1 MIRKLDYKKTQ
12 QIIISGIKKFAD
24 NKNIIIGISG
34 GIDSALTATLC
45 SMALGKDKIFGLLL
59 PYGKQQDIQDSLDL
73 VNFLEIDY
81 KIIDIKPI
89 VDQYAFFDNKLVKA
103 NIMSRTRMTT
113 LYSFANLKN
122 ALVAGTTNKSEM
134 AIGYFTKFGDGGVD
148 FEPIAEIYKTEVF
161 QMAKML
167 NIPQKIITKKP
178 TAGLWNDQTD
188 EKEMGFSYGQLDKF
202 LQGESINNIIDS
214 KIKKL
219 IKNSEHKRRLP
230 PIIKI

>member
-1 MIRKLDYKKTQ
+1 MVRKLDYKKTQ
-12 QIIISGIKKFAD
+12 EIIISKIKDFVG
-24 NKNIIIGISG
+24 NKDIIIGISG

-45 SMALGKDKIFGLLL
+45 TMALGKNKIFALLL
-59 PYGKQQDIQDSLDL
+59 PYGKQQDIQDSVDL
-73 VNFLEIDY
+73 VNFLGIDY
-81 KIIDIKPI
+81 RIIDIKPI

-103 NIMSRTRMTT
+103 NIMSRTRMTI
-113 LYSFANLKN
+113 LYSFANSKN

-167 NIPQKIITKKP
+167 NIPKNIIIKEP
-178 TAGLWNDQTD
+178 TAGLWNNQTD
-188 EKEMGFSYGQLDKF
+188 EKEMGFSYAQLDRF
-202 LQGESINNIIDS
+202 LQGESINKIVDS

-219 IKNSEHKRRLP
+219 IKSSEHKRHLP
-230 PIIKI
+230 QILKI